1 MKNVPRSSR
10 IKGRDVTF
18 DFCSDDQVSQL
29 QTAVNDATSMAGAA
43 RDNAPSGNFFYS
55 TWFRDNSQLDK
66 VTSTFSQVTDVPGM
80 GAGISCADPGG
91 FCVDQIIAYTN
102 QPRGPVVP
110 CPLYFNSPALAGDC
124 QGTEG
129 NGDKGG
135 VLLHEFTHLGP
146 ALTTDIAY
154 RMEDCRQLSA
164 EDAAINANSYRIY
177 ASSVRL
183 GGCS

>member
-18 DFCSDDQVSQL
+18 DSCSDDQVSQL

-55 TWFRDNSQLDK
+55 TWFR
-66 VTSTFSQVTDVPGM
+66 DVPGM

-164 EDAAINANSYRIY
+164 EDAAINADSYRIY